1 MIDQIKIYIPKE
13 TSACSVGSDLIAEK
27 INTLTKEH
35 KHISIIRNGSWGA
48 SWLEPFVEIEINGNR
63 VGVSYLK
70 KDISHL
76 TSIEDFIDDFN
87 NSKPHNILEI
97 DFIKRQTRLVF
108 SRIGLEDPLDLNQY
122 CNSGGYKGLEKSFE
136 IGQQQTINE
145 IKKSGLNGRGGAAF
159 PAAIKMQTVLD
170 QESKTKYVACN
181 ADEGDGGTFSDRLI
195 MECDPYSLI
204 EGMTIAAYSVGANH
218 GYIYLRSE
226 YPLAKYFLTE
236 AIKIL
241 KSHNLLG
248 KNILGKN
255 FTFDVEL
262 RIGAGSYVCG
272 EETAMMESIEGKRG
286 LVRSKPPLPAIKGLF
301 NQPTLIN
308 NVITLASMSA
318 ILLHGKEVFSQ
329 YGSGKS
335 VGTMPYQLCGNIKQ
349 GGLIE
354 VPFGI
359 TLNEMIY
366 DYGAGTFNE
375 KPVHAVQI
383 GGPLGIYLPA
393 NLLNTPLTIEALTDL
408 KGSLGHGGVIIFDD
422 STNMALQA
430 KFAMDFCAIES
441 CGKCTPCRI
450 GSVRGVELIDK
461 IYNGTAVQADRILL
475 EELCE
480 TMETTSLCA
489 MGGMTPNPVRSIMKY
504 FPNEMIT

>member
-1 MIDQIKIYIPKE
+1 MTDQIKIYIPKE

-27 INTLTKEH
+27 ITDLSQGYN
-35 KHISIIRNGSWGA
+35 HIGIVRNGSWGA
-48 SWLEPFVEIEINGNR
+48 FWLEPFVEIEKDGNR
-63 VGVSYLK
+63 TGVSYLNK
-70 KDISHL
+70 ETSHL
-76 TSIEDFIDDFN
+76 LTIEEFFDDFY
-87 NSKPHNILEI
+87 NSQPFDIQDI
-97 DFIKRQTRLVF
+97 AFIKRQTRLVF
-108 SRIGLEDPLDLNQY
+108 SRIGLYDPLDLNQY
-122 CNSGGYKGLEKSFE
+122 RNSHGYKGLEKSFE
-136 IGQQQTINE
+136 IGQQQTIDE

-159 PAAIKMQTVLD
+159 PTAIKMQTVFD
-170 QESKTKYVACN
+170 QESAIKYIACN

-195 MECDPYSLI
+195 MECDPFSLI

-241 KSHNLLG
+241 KTKNLLG
-248 KNILGKN
+248 KNILGTN
-255 FTFDVEL
+255 FTFDIEL

-308 NVITLASMSA
+308 NVITLASLSS
-318 ILLHGKEVFSQ
+318 ILSFGTGIFSQ

-335 VGTMPYQLCGNIKQ
+335 IGTMPYQLCGNIKH

-354 VPFGI
+354 IPFGI
-359 TLNEMIY
+359 TLDEMIY
-366 DYGAGTFNE
+366 DFGAGTFND

-393 NLLNTPLTIEALTDL
+393 NLLNTPLTVETLINL
-408 KGSLGHGGVIIFDD
+408 KGSLGHGGVIVFDD

-430 KFAMDFCAIES
+430 KFAMDFCQKES

-461 IYNGTAVQADRILL
+461 IYNKNAVYADRMLL

-480 TMETTSLCA
+480 TLETTSLCA
-489 MGGMTPNPVRSIMKY
+489 MGGMTPNPVRSIIKY
-504 FPNEMIT
+504 FPNEMMN

>member
-1 MIDQIKIYIPKE
+1 MVDQIKIYIPKE

-27 INTLTKEH
+27 INALTQEH

-48 SWLEPFVEIEINGNR
+48 FWLEPFVEIEINGNR
-63 VGVSYLK
+63 VGASYLN

-76 TSIEDFIDDFN
+76 TSIEEFIDDFN

-97 DFIKRQTRLVF
+97 DFIKQQTRLVF
-108 SRIGLEDPLDLNQY
+108 SRIGLDDPLDLNQY

-136 IGQQQTINE
+136 IGQQKTIDE

-159 PAAIKMQTVLD
+159 PTAIKMQTVLD

-226 YPLAKYFLTE
+226 YPLAKYFLTG

-255 FTFDVEL
+255 FTFEIEL

-272 EETAMMESIEGKRG
+272 EETAMMESIEGRRG

-301 NQPTLIN
+301 HQPTLIN
-308 NVITLASMSA
+308 NVITLASMSV
-318 ILLHGKEVFSQ
+318 ILLHGNEIFSQ
-329 YGSGKS
+329 FGSGKS

-366 DYGAGTFNE
+366 DFGAGTFNE

-383 GGPLGIYLPA
+383 GGPLGMYLPT
-393 NLLNTPLTIEALTDL
+393 NLLNTPLTIEALMDL
-408 KGSLGHGGVIIFDD
+408 KGSLGHGGVIVFDD

-461 IYNGTAVQADRILL
+461 IYNGTAVKADRILL

-504 FPNEMIT
+504 FPNEMII

>member
-1 MIDQIKIYIPKE
+1 MTDQIKIYIPKE
-13 TSACSVGSDLIAEK
+13 TSACSVGSELIAEK
-27 INTLTKEH
+27 ITDLAQGH

-48 SWLEPFVEIEINGNR
+48 FWLEPFIEIEKNGNR
-63 VGVSYLK
+63 KGTSYLNK
-70 KDISHL
+70 KISHL
-76 TSIEDFIDDFN
+76 SSIEELFDDFY
-87 NSKPHNILEI
+87 NSNPFNIMDI

-108 SRIGLEDPLDLNQY
+108 SRIGLYDPLDLNQY
-122 CNSGGYKGLEKSFE
+122 RNSHGYKGLEKSFE

-159 PAAIKMQTVLD
+159 PTAIKMQTVLD
-170 QESKTKYVACN
+170 QESTIKYVACN

-248 KNILGKN
+248 KNILGTN
-255 FTFDVEL
+255 FSFDIEL

-308 NVITLASMSA
+308 NVITLASMSV
-318 ILLHGKEVFSQ
+318 ILLHGKEIFSQ
-329 YGSGKS
+329 FGSGKS

-366 DYGAGTFNE
+366 DFGAGTFNE
-375 KPVHAVQI
+375 KPIHAVQI

-393 NLLNTPLTIEALTDL
+393 HLLNTPLTIEALMDL
-408 KGSLGHGGVIIFDD
+408 KGSLGHGGVIVFDD

-461 IYNGTAVQADRILL
+461 IYNGTAVKADRILL

-504 FPNEMIT
+504 FPNEMII

>member
-1 MIDQIKIYIPKE
+1 MTDQIKIYIPKE

-27 INTLTKEH
+27 ITDLTQGYN
-35 KHISIIRNGSWGA
+35 HISIVRNGSWGA
-48 SWLEPFVEIEINGNR
+48 FWLEPFVEIEKDGNR
-63 VGVSYLK
+63 TGVSYLNK
-70 KDISHL
+70 ETSHL
-76 TSIEDFIDDFN
+76 STIEEFFDDFY
-87 NSKPHNILEI
+87 NSQPFDIQDI
-97 DFIKRQTRLVF
+97 AFIKRQTRLVF
-108 SRIGLEDPLDLNQY
+108 SRIGLYDPLDLNQY
-122 CNSGGYKGLEKSFE
+122 RNSHGYKGLEKSFE
-136 IGQQQTINE
+136 IGQQQTIDE

-159 PAAIKMQTVLD
+159 PTAIKMQTVFD
-170 QESKTKYVACN
+170 QESTIKYIACN

-195 MECDPYSLI
+195 MECDPFSLI

-241 KSHNLLG
+241 KTKNLLG
-248 KNILGKN
+248 KNILETN
-255 FTFDVEL
+255 FTFDIEL

-308 NVITLASMSA
+308 NVITLASLSS
-318 ILLHGKEVFSQ
+318 ILSFGTGIFSQ

-335 VGTMPYQLCGNIKQ
+335 IGTMPYQLCGNIKH

-354 VPFGI
+354 IPFGI
-359 TLNEMIY
+359 TLDEMIY
-366 DYGAGTFNE
+366 DFGAGTFND

-393 NLLNTPLTIEALTDL
+393 NLLHTPLTVETLIDL
-408 KGSLGHGGVIIFDD
+408 KGSLGHGGVIVFDD

-430 KFAMDFCAIES
+430 KFAMDFCQKES

-461 IYNGTAVQADRILL
+461 IYNKTAVNADRMLL

-480 TMETTSLCA
+480 TLETTSLCA
-489 MGGMTPNPVRSIMKY
+489 MGGMTPNPVRSIIKY
-504 FPNEMIT
+504 FPNEMMN

>member
-1 MIDQIKIYIPKE
+1 MTDQIKIYIPKE

-27 INTLTKEH
+27 INLLTQEH
-35 KHISIIRNGSWGA
+35 KHISIVRNGSWGA
-48 SWLEPFVEIEINGNR
+48 FWLEPFVEIEINGKR
-63 VGVSYLK
+63 TGSSYLN
-70 KDISHL
+70 KDISQL
-76 TSIEDFIDDFN
+76 SSIEEFLDDFN
-87 NSKPHNILEI
+87 KNNPFNIVETE
-97 DFIKRQTRLVF
+97 FIKQQTRLVF
-108 SRIGLEDPLDLNQY
+108 SRIGLHDPLDLDEY
-122 CNSGGYKGLEKSFE
+122 FNSGGYKGLEKSFE
-136 IGQQQTINE
+136 IGQQKTIDE

-159 PAAIKMQTVLD
+159 PTAIKMQTVFD
-170 QESKTKYVACN
+170 QEARTKYVACN

-204 EGMTIAAYSVGANH
+204 EGMTIAAYGVGANH

-241 KSHNLLG
+241 KSRNLLG

-255 FTFDVEL
+255 FTFDIEL

-301 NQPTLIN
+301 NKPTLIN
-308 NVITLASMSA
+308 NVITLASLSV
-318 ILLHGKEVFSQ
+318 ILMQGKNIFSQ
-329 YGSGKS
+329 FGSGKS
-335 VGTMPYQLCGNIKQ
+335 IGTMPFQLCGNIKQ

-366 DYGAGTFNE
+366 DFGAGTFNE

-383 GGPLGIYLPA
+383 GGPLGIYLPTH
-393 NLLNTPLTIEALTDL
+393 LFDTPLTVESLIDL
-408 KGSLGHGGVIIFDD
+408 KGSLGHGGIIVFDD
-422 STNMALQA
+422 STNMTLQA
-430 KFAMDFCAIES
+430 KFAMDFCQKES

-461 IYNGTAVQADRILL
+461 IYNGTAVNTDMILL

-489 MGGMTPNPVRSIMKY
+489 MGGMTPNPVRSIIKY
-504 FPNEMIT
+504 FPNEMMN

>member
-1 MIDQIKIYIPKE
+1 MTDPIKIYIPKE
-13 TSACSVGSDLIAEK
+13 TSACSVGSDFIAEK
-27 INTLTKEH
+27 INLLTQEH
-35 KHISIIRNGSWGA
+35 KHISIVRNGSWGA
-48 SWLEPFVEIEINGNR
+48 FWLEPFVEIEINGKR
-63 VGVSYLK
+63 TGSSYIN
-70 KDISHL
+70 KDISQL
-76 TSIEDFIDDFN
+76 SSIEEFLDDFN
-87 NSKPHNILEI
+87 KSKPFNILETE
-97 DFIKRQTRLVF
+97 FIKQQTRLVF
-108 SRIGLEDPLDLNQY
+108 SRIGLHDPLDLDEY
-122 CNSGGYKGLEKSFE
+122 FNSGGYKGLEKSFE
-136 IGQQQTINE
+136 IGQQKTIDE

-159 PAAIKMQTVLD
+159 PTAIKMQTVFD
-170 QESKTKYVACN
+170 QEAKTKYVACN

-204 EGMTIAAYSVGANH
+204 EGMTIAAYGVGASH

-236 AIKIL
+236 AIQIL
-241 KSHNLLG
+241 KSKNLLG
-248 KNILGKN
+248 KDILGKK
-255 FTFDVEL
+255 FTFDIEL

-301 NQPTLIN
+301 NKPTLIN
-308 NVITLASMSA
+308 NVITLASLSA
-318 ILLHGKEVFSQ
+318 ILMQGKDIFSQ
-329 YGSGKS
+329 FGSGKS
-335 VGTMPYQLCGNIKQ
+335 VGTMPFQLCGNIKQ

-366 DYGAGTFNE
+366 DFGAGTLND

-383 GGPLGIYLPA
+383 GGPLGIYLPVH
-393 NLLNTPLTIEALTDL
+393 LFNTPLTVESLIDL
-408 KGSLGHGGVIIFDD
+408 KGSLGHGGVIVFDD
-422 STNMALQA
+422 STNMTLQA
-430 KFAMDFCAIES
+430 KFAMDFCQKES

-461 IYNGTAVQADRILL
+461 IYNGTAVKEDRILL

-504 FPNEMIT
+504 FPNEMTN

>member
-1 MIDQIKIYIPKE
+1 MVDQIKIYIPKE

-27 INTLTKEH
+27 INALTQEH

-48 SWLEPFVEIEINGNR
+48 FWLEPFVEIEINGNR
-63 VGVSYLK
+63 VGVSYLN

-76 TSIEDFIDDFN
+76 TSIEEFIDDFN

-97 DFIKRQTRLVF
+97 DFIKQQTRLVF
-108 SRIGLEDPLDLNQY
+108 SRIGLDDPLDLNQY

-136 IGQQQTINE
+136 IGQQKTIDE
-145 IKKSGLNGRGGAAF
+145 IKRSGLNGRGGAAF
-159 PAAIKMQTVLD
+159 PTAIKMQTVLD
-170 QESKTKYVACN
+170 QESKIKYVACN

-236 AIKIL
+236 AIKNL

-255 FTFDVEL
+255 FTFDIEL

-272 EETAMMESIEGKRG
+272 EETAMMESIEGRRG

-301 NQPTLIN
+301 HQPTLIN
-308 NVITLASMSA
+308 NVITLASMSV
-318 ILLHGKEVFSQ
+318 ILLHGKEIFSQ
-329 YGSGKS
+329 FGSGKS

-366 DYGAGTFNE
+366 DFGAGTFNE

-383 GGPLGIYLPA
+383 GGPLGIYLPTH
-393 NLLNTPLTIEALTDL
+393 LLNTPLTIEALMDL
-408 KGSLGHGGVIIFDD
+408 NGSLGHGGVIVFDD

-461 IYNGTAVQADRILL
+461 IYNGTAVKADRILL

-489 MGGMTPNPVRSIMKY
+489 MGGMTPNPVRSIIKY
-504 FPNEMIT
+504 FPNEMIV

>member
-1 MIDQIKIYIPKE
+1 MVDQIKIYIPKE

-27 INTLTKEH
+27 INALTQEH

-48 SWLEPFVEIEINGNR
+48 FWLEPFVEIEINGNR
-63 VGVSYLK
+63 VGVSYLN

-76 TSIEDFIDDFN
+76 TSIEEFIDDFN

-97 DFIKRQTRLVF
+97 DFIKQQTRLVF
-108 SRIGLEDPLDLNQY
+108 SRIGLDDPLDLNQY

-136 IGQQQTINE
+136 IGQQKTIDE

-159 PAAIKMQTVLD
+159 PTAIKMQTVLD

-255 FTFDVEL
+255 FTFDIEL

-272 EETAMMESIEGKRG
+272 EETAMMESIEGRRG

-301 NQPTLIN
+301 HQPTLIN
-308 NVITLASMSA
+308 NVITLASMSV
-318 ILLHGKEVFSQ
+318 ILLHGKEIFSQ
-329 YGSGKS
+329 FGSGKS

-366 DYGAGTFNE
+366 DFGAGTFNE

-383 GGPLGIYLPA
+383 GGPLGIYLPTH
-393 NLLNTPLTIEALTDL
+393 LLNTPLTIEALMDL
-408 KGSLGHGGVIIFDD
+408 NGSLGHGGVIVFDD

-461 IYNGTAVQADRILL
+461 IYNGTAVKADRILL

-489 MGGMTPNPVRSIMKY
+489 MGGMTPNPVRSIIKY
-504 FPNEMIT
+504 FPNEMIV

>member
-1 MIDQIKIYIPKE
+1 MTDQIKIYIPKE
-13 TSACSVGSDLIAEK
+13 TSACSVGSDFIAEK
-27 INTLTKEH
+27 ITDLTQGYN
-35 KHISIIRNGSWGA
+35 HISIVRNGSWGA
-48 SWLEPFVEIEINGNR
+48 FWLEPFVEIEKDGNR
-63 VGVSYLK
+63 TGVSYLNK
-70 KDISHL
+70 ETSHL
-76 TSIEDFIDDFN
+76 STIEEFFDDFY
-87 NSKPHNILEI
+87 NSQPFDIQDI
-97 DFIKRQTRLVF
+97 AFIKRQTRLVF
-108 SRIGLEDPLDLNQY
+108 SRIGLYDPLDLNQY
-122 CNSGGYKGLEKSFE
+122 RNSHGYKGLEKSFE
-136 IGQQQTINE
+136 IGQQQTIDE

-159 PAAIKMQTVLD
+159 PTAIKMQTVFD
-170 QESKTKYVACN
+170 QESAIKYIACN

-195 MECDPYSLI
+195 MECDPFSLI

-241 KSHNLLG
+241 KTKNLLG
-248 KNILGKN
+248 KNILGTN
-255 FTFDVEL
+255 FTFDIEL

-308 NVITLASMSA
+308 NVITLASLSS
-318 ILLHGKEVFSQ
+318 ILSFGTEIFSQ

-335 VGTMPYQLCGNIKQ
+335 IGTMPYQLCGNIKH

-354 VPFGI
+354 IPFGI
-359 TLNEMIY
+359 TLDEMIY
-366 DYGAGTFNE
+366 DFGAGTFND

-393 NLLNTPLTIEALTDL
+393 NLLNTPLTVESLINL
-408 KGSLGHGGVIIFDD
+408 KGALGHGGVIVFDD

-430 KFAMDFCAIES
+430 KFAMDFCQKES

-461 IYNGTAVQADRILL
+461 IYNKTAVNADRILL

-480 TMETTSLCA
+480 TLETTSLCA
-489 MGGMTPNPVRSIMKY
+489 MGGMTPNPVRSIIKY
-504 FPNEMIT
+504 FPNEMMN

>member
-1 MIDQIKIYIPKE
+1 MTDQIKIYIPKE

-27 INTLTKEH
+27 INLLTQDH
-35 KHISIIRNGSWGA
+35 KHISIVRNGSWGA
-48 SWLEPFVEIEINGNR
+48 FWLEPFVEIEINSKRTGS
-63 VGVSYLK
+63 SYLN
-70 KDISHL
+70 KDISQL
-76 TSIEDFIDDFN
+76 SSIEEFLDDFN
-87 NSKPHNILEI
+87 KSKPFNILETE
-97 DFIKRQTRLVF
+97 FIKQQTRLVF
-108 SRIGLEDPLDLNQY
+108 SRIGLHDPLDLDEY
-122 CNSGGYKGLEKSFE
+122 FNSGGYKGLENSFE
-136 IGQQQTINE
+136 IGQQKTIDE

-159 PAAIKMQTVLD
+159 PTAIKMQTVFD
-170 QESKTKYVACN
+170 QEARTKYVACN

-204 EGMTIAAYSVGANH
+204 EGMTIAAYAVGASH

-236 AIKIL
+236 AIQKL
-241 KSHNLLG
+241 KSRNLLG

-255 FTFDVEL
+255 FTFDIEL

-301 NQPTLIN
+301 NKPTLIN
-308 NVITLASMSA
+308 NVITLASLSA
-318 ILLHGKEVFSQ
+318 ILMQGKDIFSQ
-329 YGSGKS
+329 FGSGKS
-335 VGTMPYQLCGNIKQ
+335 IGTMPFQLCGNIKQ

-366 DYGAGTFNE
+366 DFGAGTFNE
-375 KPVHAVQI
+375 KPLHAVQI
-383 GGPLGIYLPA
+383 GGPLGIYLPTH
-393 NLLNTPLTIEALTDL
+393 LFDTPLTVESLIDL
-408 KGSLGHGGVIIFDD
+408 KGSLGHGGIIVFDD
-422 STNMALQA
+422 STNMTLQA
-430 KFAMDFCAIES
+430 KFAMDFCQKES

-461 IYNGTAVQADRILL
+461 IYNGTALKTDMILL

-489 MGGMTPNPVRSIMKY
+489 MGGMTPNPVRSIIKY
-504 FPNEMIT
+504 FPNEMMN

>member
-1 MIDQIKIYIPKE
+1 MTEQIKIYIPKE

-27 INTLTKEH
+27 VNLLTQEH
-35 KHISIIRNGSWGA
+35 KHISIVRNGAWGA
-48 SWLEPFVEIEINGNR
+48 FWLEPFVEIEINGKR
-63 VGVSYLK
+63 TGASYLN
-70 KDISHL
+70 KDISKL
-76 TSIEDFIDDFN
+76 SSIEEFLDDFN
-87 NSKPHNILEI
+87 KSKPFNILETE
-97 DFIKRQTRLVF
+97 FIKQQTRLVF
-108 SRIGLEDPLDLNQY
+108 SRIGLHDPLDLDEY
-122 CNSGGYKGLEKSFE
+122 FNSGGYKGLEKSFE
-136 IGQQQTINE
+136 IGQQKTIDE

-159 PAAIKMQTVLD
+159 PTAIKMQTVFD
-170 QESKTKYVACN
+170 QEARTKYVACN

-204 EGMTIAAYSVGANH
+204 EGMTIAAYGVGASH

-226 YPLAKYFLTE
+226 YPLAKYFLSQ
-236 AIKIL
+236 AIQIL
-241 KSHNLLG
+241 KSKNLLG
-248 KNILGKN
+248 KDILGKS
-255 FTFDVEL
+255 FTFDIEL

-301 NQPTLIN
+301 NKPTLIN
-308 NVITLASMSA
+308 NVITLASLSA
-318 ILLHGKEVFSQ
+318 ILMQGKDTFSQ
-329 YGSGKS
+329 FGSGKS
-335 VGTMPYQLCGNIKQ
+335 VGTMPFQLCGNIKQ

-366 DYGAGTFNE
+366 DFGAGTLND

-383 GGPLGIYLPA
+383 GGPLGIYLPVH
-393 NLLNTPLTIEALTDL
+393 LFNTPLTVESLIDL
-408 KGSLGHGGVIIFDD
+408 KGSLGHGGVIVFDD
-422 STNMALQA
+422 STNMTLQA
-430 KFAMDFCAIES
+430 KFAMDFCQKES

-461 IYNGTAVQADRILL
+461 IYNGTAVEDDRILL

-489 MGGMTPNPVRSIMKY
+489 MGGMTPNPVRSIIKY
-504 FPNEMIT
+504 FPNEMTN

>member
-1 MIDQIKIYIPKE
+1 MVDQIKIYIPKE

-27 INTLTKEH
+27 INALTQEH

-48 SWLEPFVEIEINGNR
+48 FWLEPFVEIEINGNR
-63 VGVSYLK
+63 VGVSYLS

-76 TSIEDFIDDFN
+76 TSIEEFIDDFN

-97 DFIKRQTRLVF
+97 DFIKQQTRLVF
-108 SRIGLEDPLDLNQY
+108 SRIGLDDPLDLNQY

-136 IGQQQTINE
+136 IGQQKTIDE

-159 PAAIKMQTVLD
+159 PTAIKMQTVLD

-248 KNILGKN
+248 DNILGKN
-255 FTFDVEL
+255 FAFDIEL

-308 NVITLASMSA
+308 NVITLASMSV
-318 ILLHGKEVFSQ
+318 ILLHGKEIFSQ
-329 YGSGKS
+329 FGSGKS

-366 DYGAGTFNE
+366 DFGAGTFNE

-383 GGPLGIYLPA
+383 GGPLGMYLPT
-393 NLLNTPLTIEALTDL
+393 NLLNTPLTIEALMDL
-408 KGSLGHGGVIIFDD
+408 KGSLGHGGVIVFDD

-461 IYNGTAVQADRILL
+461 IYNGTAVKADRILL

-504 FPNEMIT
+504 FPNEMII

>member
-1 MIDQIKIYIPKE
+1 MVDQIKIYIPKE

-27 INTLTKEH
+27 INALTQEH

-48 SWLEPFVEIEINGNR
+48 FWLEPFVEIEINGNR
-63 VGVSYLK
+63 VGVSYLN

-76 TSIEDFIDDFN
+76 TSIEEFIDDFN

-97 DFIKRQTRLVF
+97 DFIKQQTRLVF
-108 SRIGLEDPLDLNQY
+108 SRIGLDDPLDLSQY

-136 IGQQQTINE
+136 IGQQKTIDE

-159 PAAIKMQTVLD
+159 PTAIKMQTVLD

-241 KSHNLLG
+241 ESHNLLG

-255 FTFDVEL
+255 FTFDIEL

-301 NQPTLIN
+301 HQPTLIN
-308 NVITLASMSA
+308 NVITLASMSV
-318 ILLHGKEVFSQ
+318 ILLHGKKIFSQ
-329 YGSGKS
+329 FGSGKS

-366 DYGAGTFNE
+366 DFGAGTFNE

-383 GGPLGIYLPA
+383 GGPLGIYLPTH
-393 NLLNTPLTIEALTDL
+393 LLNTPLTIEALMDL
-408 KGSLGHGGVIIFDD
+408 NGSLGHGGVIVFDD

-461 IYNGTAVQADRILL
+461 IYNGTAVKADRILL

-489 MGGMTPNPVRSIMKY
+489 MGGMTPNPVRSIIKY
-504 FPNEMIT
+504 FPNEMIV

>member
-1 MIDQIKIYIPKE
+1 
-13 TSACSVGSDLIAEK
+13 
-27 INTLTKEH
+27 
-35 KHISIIRNGSWGA
+35 
-48 SWLEPFVEIEINGNR
+48 
-63 VGVSYLK
+63 
-70 KDISHL
+70 SHL
-76 TSIEDFIDDFN
+76 SSIEEFFDDFYN
-87 NSKPHNILEI
+87 KKPFDIRDI
-97 DFIKRQTRLVF
+97 AFIKRQTRLVF
-108 SRIGLEDPLDLNQY
+108 SRIGLYDPLDLDQY
-122 CNSGGYKGLEKSFE
+122 RNSHGYKGLEKSFE
-136 IGQQQTINE
+136 IGQQQTIDE

-159 PAAIKMQTVLD
+159 PTAIKMQTVFD
-170 QESKTKYVACN
+170 QESAIKYIACN

-195 MECDPYSLI
+195 MECDPFSLI

-241 KSHNLLG
+241 KTKNLLG
-248 KNILGKN
+248 KNILGTN
-255 FTFDVEL
+255 FTFDIEL

-308 NVITLASMSA
+308 NVITLASLSS
-318 ILLHGKEVFSQ
+318 ILSFGTEIFSQ

-335 VGTMPYQLCGNIKQ
+335 IGTMPYQLCGNIKH

-354 VPFGI
+354 IPFGI
-359 TLNEMIY
+359 TLDEMIY
-366 DYGAGTFNE
+366 DFGAGTFND

-393 NLLNTPLTIEALTDL
+393 NLLNTPLTVETLINL
-408 KGSLGHGGVIIFDD
+408 KGSLGHGGVIVFDD

-430 KFAMDFCAIES
+430 KFAMDFCQKES

-461 IYNGTAVQADRILL
+461 IYNKTAVNADRILL

-480 TMETTSLCA
+480 TLETTSLCA
-489 MGGMTPNPVRSIMKY
+489 MGGMTPNPVRSIIKY
-504 FPNEMIT
+504 FPNEMMN

>member
-1 MIDQIKIYIPKE
+1 MVDQIKIYIPKE

-27 INTLTKEH
+27 INALTQEH

-48 SWLEPFVEIEINGNR
+48 FWLEPFVEIEINGNR
-63 VGVSYLK
+63 VGVSYLN

-76 TSIEDFIDDFN
+76 TSIEEFIDDFN

-97 DFIKRQTRLVF
+97 DFIKQQTRLVF
-108 SRIGLEDPLDLNQY
+108 SRIGLDDPLDLNQY
-122 CNSGGYKGLEKSFE
+122 CNSGGYKGLERSFE
-136 IGQQQTINE
+136 IGQQKTIDE

-159 PAAIKMQTVLD
+159 PTAIKMQTVLD

-255 FTFDVEL
+255 FTFDIEL

-308 NVITLASMSA
+308 NVITLASMSV
-318 ILLHGKEVFSQ
+318 ILLHGKEIFSQ
-329 YGSGKS
+329 FGSGKS

-366 DYGAGTFNE
+366 DFGAGTFNE

-383 GGPLGIYLPA
+383 GGPLGIYLPTH
-393 NLLNTPLTIEALTDL
+393 LLNTPLTIEALMDL
-408 KGSLGHGGVIIFDD
+408 KGSLGHGGVIVFDD

-461 IYNGTAVQADRILL
+461 IYNGTAVKADRILL

-489 MGGMTPNPVRSIMKY
+489 MGGMTPNPVRSIIKY
-504 FPNEMIT
+504 FPNEMIV

>member
-1 MIDQIKIYIPKE
+1 MTDPIKIYIPKE
-13 TSACSVGSDLIAEK
+13 TSACSVGSDFIAEK
-27 INTLTKEH
+27 INLLTKEH
-35 KHISIIRNGSWGA
+35 KHISIVRNGSWGA
-48 SWLEPFVEIEINGNR
+48 FWLEPFVEIEIDGKR
-63 VGVSYLK
+63 TGSSYLN
-70 KDISHL
+70 KDISQL
-76 TSIEDFIDDFN
+76 SSIEEFLDDFN
-87 NSKPHNILEI
+87 KSKPFNILETE
-97 DFIKRQTRLVF
+97 FIKQQSRLVF
-108 SRIGLEDPLDLNQY
+108 SRIGLHDPLDLDEY
-122 CNSGGYKGLEKSFE
+122 FNSGGYKGLEKSFE
-136 IGQQQTINE
+136 IGQQKTIDE
-145 IKKSGLNGRGGAAF
+145 VKKSGLNGRGGAAF
-159 PAAIKMQTVLD
+159 PTAIKMQTVLD
-170 QESKTKYVACN
+170 QQAKTKYVACN

-204 EGMTIAAYSVGANH
+204 EGMTIAAYGVGASH

-226 YPLAKYFLTE
+226 YPLAKYFLSQ
-236 AIKIL
+236 AIQTL
-241 KSHNLLG
+241 KSRNLLG
-248 KNILGKN
+248 KNILGKK
-255 FTFDVEL
+255 FTFDIEL

-301 NQPTLIN
+301 NKPTLIN
-308 NVITLASMSA
+308 NVITLASLSA
-318 ILLHGKEVFSQ
+318 ILMQGKDIFSQ
-329 YGSGKS
+329 FGSGKS
-335 VGTMPYQLCGNIKQ
+335 VGTMPFQLCGNIKQ

-366 DYGAGTFNE
+366 DFGAGTLNE

-383 GGPLGIYLPA
+383 GGPLGIYLPTH
-393 NLLNTPLTIEALTDL
+393 LFDTPLTVESLIDL
-408 KGSLGHGGVIIFDD
+408 KGSLGHGGVIVFDD
-422 STNMALQA
+422 STNMTLQA
-430 KFAMDFCAIES
+430 KFAMDFCQKES

-461 IYNGTAVQADRILL
+461 IYNGTAVKDDKILL

-504 FPNEMIT
+504 FPNEMTN

>member
-1 MIDQIKIYIPKE
+1 MVDQIKIYIPKE

-27 INTLTKEH
+27 INALTQEH

-48 SWLEPFVEIEINGNR
+48 FWLEPFVEIEINGNR
-63 VGVSYLK
+63 VGVSYLN

-76 TSIEDFIDDFN
+76 TSIEEFIDDFN

-97 DFIKRQTRLVF
+97 DFIKQQTRLVF
-108 SRIGLEDPLDLNQY
+108 SRIGLDDPLDLNQY

-136 IGQQQTINE
+136 IGQQKTIDE

-159 PAAIKMQTVLD
+159 PTAIKMQTVFD
-170 QESKTKYVACN
+170 QEAKTKYVACN

-255 FTFDVEL
+255 FTFDIEL

-272 EETAMMESIEGKRG
+272 EETAMMESIEGRRG

-301 NQPTLIN
+301 HQPTLIN
-308 NVITLASMSA
+308 NVITLASMSV
-318 ILLHGKEVFSQ
+318 ILLRGNEIFSQ
-329 YGSGKS
+329 FGSGKS

-366 DYGAGTFNE
+366 DFGAGTFNE

-383 GGPLGIYLPA
+383 GGPLGIYLPTH
-393 NLLNTPLTIEALTDL
+393 LLNTPLTIEALMDL
-408 KGSLGHGGVIIFDD
+408 NGSLGHGGVIVFDD

-461 IYNGTAVQADRILL
+461 IYNGTAVKADRILL

-489 MGGMTPNPVRSIMKY
+489 MGGMTPNPVRSIIKY
-504 FPNEMIT
+504 FPNEMIV

>member
-1 MIDQIKIYIPKE
+1 MTDQIKIYIPKE
-13 TSACSVGSDLIAEK
+13 TSACSVGSELIAEK
-27 INTLTKEH
+27 ITDLAQGH

-48 SWLEPFVEIEINGNR
+48 FWLEPFIEIEKNGNR
-63 VGVSYLK
+63 QGTSYLNK
-70 KDISHL
+70 KISHL
-76 TSIEDFIDDFN
+76 SSIEELFDDFY
-87 NSKPHNILEI
+87 NSNPFNIMDI

-108 SRIGLEDPLDLNQY
+108 SRIGLYDPLDLNQY
-122 CNSGGYKGLEKSFE
+122 RNSHGYKGLEKSFE

-159 PAAIKMQTVLD
+159 PTAIKMQTVLD
-170 QESKTKYVACN
+170 QESTIKYVACN

-204 EGMTIAAYSVGANH
+204 EGMTIAAYSVGASH

-248 KNILGKN
+248 KNILGTN
-255 FTFDVEL
+255 FSFDIEL

-308 NVITLASMSA
+308 NVITLASMSV
-318 ILLHGKEVFSQ
+318 ILLHGKEIFSQ
-329 YGSGKS
+329 FGSGKS

-366 DYGAGTFNE
+366 DFGAGTFNE
-375 KPVHAVQI
+375 KPIHAVQI
-383 GGPLGIYLPA
+383 GGPLGFYLPA
-393 NLLNTPLTIEALTDL
+393 HLLNTPLTIEALMDL
-408 KGSLGHGGVIIFDD
+408 KGSLGHGGVIVFDD

-430 KFAMDFCAIES
+430 KFAMDFCAVES

-461 IYNGTAVQADRILL
+461 IYNGTAVKADRILL

-504 FPNEMIT
+504 FPNEMII

>member
-1 MIDQIKIYIPKE
+1 MVDQIKIYIPKE

-27 INTLTKEH
+27 INALTQEH
-35 KHISIIRNGSWGA
+35 NHLSIIRNGSWGA
-48 SWLEPFVEIEINGNR
+48 FWLEPFVEIEINGNR
-63 VGVSYLK
+63 VGVSYLN

-76 TSIEDFIDDFN
+76 TSIEEFIDDFN

-97 DFIKRQTRLVF
+97 DFIKQQTRLVF
-108 SRIGLEDPLDLNQY
+108 SRIGLDDPLDLNQY

-136 IGQQQTINE
+136 IGQQKTIDE

-159 PAAIKMQTVLD
+159 PTAIKMQTVLD

-255 FTFDVEL
+255 FTFDIEL

-272 EETAMMESIEGKRG
+272 EETAMMESIEGRRG

-301 NQPTLIN
+301 HQPTLIN
-308 NVITLASMSA
+308 NVITLASMSV
-318 ILLHGKEVFSQ
+318 ILLRGKEIFSQ
-329 YGSGKS
+329 FGSGKS

-366 DYGAGTFNE
+366 DFGAGTFNE

-383 GGPLGIYLPA
+383 GGPLGIYLPTH
-393 NLLNTPLTIEALTDL
+393 LLNTPLTIEALMDL
-408 KGSLGHGGVIIFDD
+408 NGSLGHGGVIVFDD

-461 IYNGTAVQADRILL
+461 IYNGTAVKADRILL

-489 MGGMTPNPVRSIMKY
+489 MGGMTPNPVRSIIKY
-504 FPNEMIT
+504 FPNEMIV

>member
-1 MIDQIKIYIPKE
+1 MTEQIKIYIPKE

-27 INTLTKEH
+27 VNLLTQEH
-35 KHISIIRNGSWGA
+35 KHISIVRNGSWGA
-48 SWLEPFVEIEINGNR
+48 FWLEPFVEIEINSKRTGS
-63 VGVSYLK
+63 SYLN
-70 KDISHL
+70 KDISQL
-76 TSIEDFIDDFN
+76 SSIEEFLDDFN
-87 NSKPHNILEI
+87 KSKPFNILETE
-97 DFIKRQTRLVF
+97 FIKQQTRLVF
-108 SRIGLEDPLDLNQY
+108 SRIGLHDPLDLDEY
-122 CNSGGYKGLEKSFE
+122 FNSGGYKGLENSFE
-136 IGQQQTINE
+136 IGQQKTIDE

-159 PAAIKMQTVLD
+159 PTAIKMQTVFD
-170 QESKTKYVACN
+170 QEARTKYVACN

-204 EGMTIAAYSVGANH
+204 EGMTIAAYAVGASH

-236 AIKIL
+236 AIQIL
-241 KSHNLLG
+241 KSRNLLG
-248 KNILGKN
+248 KNILGKK
-255 FTFDVEL
+255 FTFDIEL

-301 NQPTLIN
+301 NKPTLIN
-308 NVITLASMSA
+308 NVITLASLSA
-318 ILLHGKEVFSQ
+318 ILMQGKDVFSQ
-329 YGSGKS
+329 FGSGKS
-335 VGTMPYQLCGNIKQ
+335 IGTMPFQLCGNIKQ

-366 DYGAGTFNE
+366 DFGAGPFNE

-383 GGPLGIYLPA
+383 GGPLGIYLPTH
-393 NLLNTPLTIEALTDL
+393 LFDTPLTVESLIDL
-408 KGSLGHGGVIIFDD
+408 KGSLGHGGIIVFDD
-422 STNMALQA
+422 STNMTLQA
-430 KFAMDFCAIES
+430 KFAMDFCQKES

-461 IYNGTAVQADRILL
+461 IYNGTAVKTDMILL

-489 MGGMTPNPVRSIMKY
+489 MGGMTPNPVRSIIKY
-504 FPNEMIT
+504 FPNEMMN

>member
-1 MIDQIKIYIPKE
+1 MVDQIKIYIPKE

-27 INTLTKEH
+27 INALTQEH

-48 SWLEPFVEIEINGNR
+48 FWLEPFVEIEINGNR
-63 VGVSYLK
+63 VGVSYLN

-76 TSIEDFIDDFN
+76 TSIEEFIDDFN

-97 DFIKRQTRLVF
+97 DFIKQQTRLVF
-108 SRIGLEDPLDLNQY
+108 SRIGLDDPLDLNQY

-136 IGQQQTINE
+136 IGQQKTIDE

-159 PAAIKMQTVLD
+159 PTAIKMQTVLD

-255 FTFDVEL
+255 FTFDIEL

-272 EETAMMESIEGKRG
+272 EETAMMESIEGRRG

-301 NQPTLIN
+301 HQPTLIN
-308 NVITLASMSA
+308 NVITLASMSI
-318 ILLHGKEVFSQ
+318 ILLRGKEIFSQ
-329 YGSGKS
+329 FGSGKS

-366 DYGAGTFNE
+366 DFGAGTFNE

-383 GGPLGIYLPA
+383 GGPLGIYLPTH
-393 NLLNTPLTIEALTDL
+393 LLNTPLTIEALMDL
-408 KGSLGHGGVIIFDD
+408 NGSLGHGGVIVFDD

-461 IYNGTAVQADRILL
+461 IYNGTAVKADRILL

-489 MGGMTPNPVRSIMKY
+489 MGGMTPNPVRSIIKY
-504 FPNEMIT
+504 FPNEMIV

>member
-1 MIDQIKIYIPKE
+1 MTEQIKIYIPKE

-27 INTLTKEH
+27 VNLLTQEH
-35 KHISIIRNGSWGA
+35 KHISIVRNGSWGA
-48 SWLEPFVEIEINGNR
+48 FWLEPFVEIEINGKR
-63 VGVSYLK
+63 TGASYLN
-70 KDISHL
+70 KDISKL
-76 TSIEDFIDDFN
+76 SSIEEFLDDFN
-87 NSKPHNILEI
+87 KSKPFNILETE
-97 DFIKRQTRLVF
+97 FIKQQTRLVF
-108 SRIGLEDPLDLNQY
+108 SRIGLHDPLDLDEY
-122 CNSGGYKGLEKSFE
+122 FNSGGYKGLEISFE
-136 IGQQQTINE
+136 IGQQKTIDK

-159 PAAIKMQTVLD
+159 PTAIKMQTVFD
-170 QESKTKYVACN
+170 QAAKTKYVACN

-204 EGMTIAAYSVGANH
+204 EGMTIAAYAVGASH

-236 AIKIL
+236 AIQIL
-241 KSHNLLG
+241 KSRNLLG
-248 KNILGKN
+248 KNILGKK
-255 FTFDVEL
+255 FTFDIEL

-301 NQPTLIN
+301 NKPTLIN
-308 NVITLASMSA
+308 NVITLASLSA
-318 ILLHGKEVFSQ
+318 ILMQGKDIFSQ
-329 YGSGKS
+329 FGSGKS
-335 VGTMPYQLCGNIKQ
+335 IGTMPFQLCGNIKQ

-366 DYGAGTFNE
+366 DFGAGTFNE

-383 GGPLGIYLPA
+383 GGPLGIYLPTH
-393 NLLNTPLTIEALTDL
+393 LFDTPLTVESLIDL
-408 KGSLGHGGVIIFDD
+408 KGSLGHGGIIVFDD
-422 STNMALQA
+422 STNMTLQA
-430 KFAMDFCAIES
+430 KFAMDFCQKES

-461 IYNGTAVQADRILL
+461 IYNGTAVKDDRILL

-489 MGGMTPNPVRSIMKY
+489 MGGMTPNPVRSIIKY
-504 FPNEMIT
+504 FPNEMMN

>member
-1 MIDQIKIYIPKE
+1 MTDPIKIYIPKE
-13 TSACSVGSDLIAEK
+13 TSACSVGSDFIAEK
-27 INTLTKEH
+27 IELLIQEH
-35 KHISIIRNGSWGA
+35 KHISIVRNGSWGA
-48 SWLEPFVEIEINGNR
+48 FWLEPFVEIEINGKR
-63 VGVSYLK
+63 TGSSYLN
-70 KDISHL
+70 KDISQL
-76 TSIEDFIDDFN
+76 SSIEEFLDDFN
-87 NSKPHNILEI
+87 KSKPFNILETE
-97 DFIKRQTRLVF
+97 FIKQQTRLVF
-108 SRIGLEDPLDLNQY
+108 SRIGLHDPLDLDEY
-122 CNSGGYKGLEKSFE
+122 FNSGGYKGLEKSFE
-136 IGQQQTINE
+136 IGQQKTIDE

-159 PAAIKMQTVLD
+159 PTAIKMQTVFD
-170 QESKTKYVACN
+170 QEAKTKYVACN

-204 EGMTIAAYSVGANH
+204 EGMTIAAYGVGASH

-236 AIKIL
+236 AIQTL
-241 KSHNLLG
+241 KSRNLLG

-255 FTFDVEL
+255 FTFDIEL

-301 NQPTLIN
+301 NKPTLIN
-308 NVITLASMSA
+308 NVITLASLSA
-318 ILLHGKEVFSQ
+318 ILMQGKDIFSQ
-329 YGSGKS
+329 FGSGKS
-335 VGTMPYQLCGNIKQ
+335 VGTMPFQLCGNIKQ

-366 DYGAGTFNE
+366 DFGAGTLNE

-383 GGPLGIYLPA
+383 GGPLGIYLPTH
-393 NLLNTPLTIEALTDL
+393 LFDTPLTVESLIDL
-408 KGSLGHGGVIIFDD
+408 KGSLGHGGIIVFDD
-422 STNMALQA
+422 STNMTLQA
-430 KFAMDFCAIES
+430 KFAMDFCQKES

-461 IYNGTAVQADRILL
+461 IYNGTAVKDDRILL

-489 MGGMTPNPVRSIMKY
+489 MGGMTPNPVRSIIKY
-504 FPNEMIT
+504 FPNEMMN

>member
-1 MIDQIKIYIPKE
+1 MTDQIKIYIPKE

-27 INTLTKEH
+27 ITDLTQGH
-35 KHISIIRNGSWGA
+35 NHISIVRNGSWGA
-48 SWLEPFVEIEINGNR
+48 FWLEPFVEIEKDGNR
-63 VGVSYLK
+63 TGVSYLNK
-70 KDISHL
+70 ETSHL
-76 TSIEDFIDDFN
+76 LTIEEFFDDFY
-87 NSKPHNILEI
+87 NSQPFDIRDI
-97 DFIKRQTRLVF
+97 AFIKRQTRLVF
-108 SRIGLEDPLDLNQY
+108 SRIGLYDPLDLNQY
-122 CNSGGYKGLEKSFE
+122 RNSHGYKGLEKSFE
-136 IGQQQTINE
+136 IGQQQTIDE

-159 PAAIKMQTVLD
+159 PTAIKMQTVFD
-170 QESKTKYVACN
+170 QESAIKYIACN

-195 MECDPYSLI
+195 MECDPFSLI

-241 KSHNLLG
+241 KTKNLLG
-248 KNILGKN
+248 KNILGTN
-255 FTFDVEL
+255 FTFDIEL

-308 NVITLASMSA
+308 NVITLASLSS
-318 ILLHGKEVFSQ
+318 ILSFGTEIFSQ

-335 VGTMPYQLCGNIKQ
+335 IGTMPYQLCGNIKH

-354 VPFGI
+354 IPFGI
-359 TLNEMIY
+359 TLDEMIY
-366 DYGAGTFNE
+366 DFGAGTFND

-393 NLLNTPLTIEALTDL
+393 NLLNTPLTVETLINL
-408 KGSLGHGGVIIFDD
+408 KGSLGHGGVIVFDD

-430 KFAMDFCAIES
+430 KFAMDFCQKES

-461 IYNGTAVQADRILL
+461 IYNKTAVNADRMLL

-480 TMETTSLCA
+480 TLETTSLCA
-489 MGGMTPNPVRSIMKY
+489 MGGMTPNPVRSIIKY
-504 FPNEMIT
+504 FPNEMMN

>member
-1 MIDQIKIYIPKE
+1 M
-13 TSACSVGSDLIAEK
+13 
-27 INTLTKEH
+27 
-35 KHISIIRNGSWGA
+35 
-48 SWLEPFVEIEINGNR
+48 
-63 VGVSYLK
+63 
-70 KDISHL
+70 
-76 TSIEDFIDDFN
+76 
-87 NSKPHNILEI
+87 
-97 DFIKRQTRLVF
+97 F
-108 SRIGLEDPLDLNQY
+108 SRIGLHDPLDLDEY
-122 CNSGGYKGLEKSFE
+122 FNSGGYKGLEKSFE
-136 IGQQQTINE
+136 IGQQKTIDE

-159 PAAIKMQTVLD
+159 PTAIKMQTVFD
-170 QESKTKYVACN
+170 QEAKTKYVACN

-204 EGMTIAAYSVGANH
+204 EGMTIAAYSVGASH

-236 AIKIL
+236 AIQTL
-241 KSHNLLG
+241 KSRNLLG

-255 FTFDVEL
+255 FTFDIEL

-301 NQPTLIN
+301 NKPTLIN
-308 NVITLASMSA
+308 NVITLASLSA
-318 ILLHGKEVFSQ
+318 ILMQGKDIFSQ
-329 YGSGKS
+329 FGSGKS
-335 VGTMPYQLCGNIKQ
+335 VGTMPFQLCGNIKQ

-366 DYGAGTFNE
+366 DFGAGTLNE

-383 GGPLGIYLPA
+383 GGPLGIYLPTH
-393 NLLNTPLTIEALTDL
+393 LFDTPLTVESLIDL
-408 KGSLGHGGVIIFDD
+408 KGSLGHGGIIVFDD
-422 STNMALQA
+422 STNMTLQA
-430 KFAMDFCAIES
+430 KFAMDFCQKES

-461 IYNGTAVQADRILL
+461 IYNGTAVKDDRILL

-489 MGGMTPNPVRSIMKY
+489 MGGMTPNPVRSIIKY
-504 FPNEMIT
+504 FPNEMTN

>member
-1 MIDQIKIYIPKE
+1 MVDQIKIYIPKE

-27 INTLTKEH
+27 INALTQEH

-48 SWLEPFVEIEINGNR
+48 FWLEPFVEIEINGNR
-63 VGVSYLK
+63 VGVSYLN

-76 TSIEDFIDDFN
+76 TSIEEFIDDFN

-97 DFIKRQTRLVF
+97 DFIKQQTRLVF
-108 SRIGLEDPLDLNQY
+108 SRIGLDDPLDLNQY

-136 IGQQQTINE
+136 IGQQKTIDE

-159 PAAIKMQTVLD
+159 PTAIKMQTVLD

-255 FTFDVEL
+255 FTFDIEL

-272 EETAMMESIEGKRG
+272 EETAMMESIEGRRG

-301 NQPTLIN
+301 HQPTLIN
-308 NVITLASMSA
+308 NVITLASMSV
-318 ILLHGKEVFSQ
+318 ILLRGKEIFSQ
-329 YGSGKS
+329 FGSGKS

-366 DYGAGTFNE
+366 DFGAGTFNE

-383 GGPLGIYLPA
+383 GGPLGIYLPTH
-393 NLLNTPLTIEALTDL
+393 LLNTPLTIEALMDL
-408 KGSLGHGGVIIFDD
+408 KGSLGHGGVIVFDD

-461 IYNGTAVQADRILL
+461 IYNGTAVKADRILL

-489 MGGMTPNPVRSIMKY
+489 MGGMTPNPVRSIIKY
-504 FPNEMIT
+504 FPNEMIV

>member
-1 MIDQIKIYIPKE
+1 MTDQIKIYIPKE
-13 TSACSVGSDLIAEK
+13 TSACSVGSELIAEK
-27 INTLTKEH
+27 ITDLAQGH

-48 SWLEPFVEIEINGNR
+48 FWLEPFIEIEKNGNR
-63 VGVSYLK
+63 KGTSYLNK
-70 KDISHL
+70 KISHL
-76 TSIEDFIDDFN
+76 SSIEELFDDFY
-87 NSKPHNILEI
+87 NSNPFNIMDI

-108 SRIGLEDPLDLNQY
+108 SRIGLYDPLDLNQY
-122 CNSGGYKGLEKSFE
+122 RNSHGYKGLEKSFE
-136 IGQQQTINE
+136 IGQQQTIDE

-159 PAAIKMQTVLD
+159 PTAIKMQTVLD
-170 QESKTKYVACN
+170 QESTIKYVACN

-204 EGMTIAAYSVGANH
+204 EGMTIAAYSVGASH

-248 KNILGKN
+248 KNILGTN
-255 FTFDVEL
+255 FSFDIEL

-308 NVITLASMSA
+308 NVITLASMSV
-318 ILLHGKEVFSQ
+318 ILFHGKEIFSQ
-329 YGSGKS
+329 FGSGKS

-366 DYGAGTFNE
+366 DFGAGTFNE
-375 KPVHAVQI
+375 KPIHAVQI
-383 GGPLGIYLPA
+383 GGPLGFYLPA
-393 NLLNTPLTIEALTDL
+393 HLLNTPLTIEALMDL
-408 KGSLGHGGVIIFDD
+408 KGSLGHGGVIVFDD

-430 KFAMDFCAIES
+430 KFAMDFCAVES

-461 IYNGTAVQADRILL
+461 IYNGTAVKADRVLL

-504 FPNEMIT
+504 FPNEMMI

>member
-1 MIDQIKIYIPKE
+1 MVDQIKIYIPKE

-27 INTLTKEH
+27 INVLTQEH

-48 SWLEPFVEIEINGNR
+48 FWLEPFVEIEINGNR
-63 VGVSYLK
+63 VGVSYLN

-76 TSIEDFIDDFN
+76 TSIEEFIDDFN

-97 DFIKRQTRLVF
+97 DFIKQQTRLVF
-108 SRIGLEDPLDLNQY
+108 SRIGLDDPLDLNQY

-136 IGQQQTINE
+136 IGQQKTIDE

-159 PAAIKMQTVLD
+159 PTAIKMQTVLD

-255 FTFDVEL
+255 FTFEIEL

-272 EETAMMESIEGKRG
+272 EETAMMESIEGRRG

-301 NQPTLIN
+301 HQPTLIN
-308 NVITLASMSA
+308 NVITLASMSV
-318 ILLHGKEVFSQ
+318 ILLRGKEIFSQ
-329 YGSGKS
+329 FGSGKS

-366 DYGAGTFNE
+366 DFGAGTFNE

-393 NLLNTPLTIEALTDL
+393 HLLNTPLTIEALMDL
-408 KGSLGHGGVIIFDD
+408 NGSLGHGGVIVFDD
-422 STNMALQA
+422 STNMVLQA

-461 IYNGTAVQADRILL
+461 IYNGTAVKADRILL

-489 MGGMTPNPVRSIMKY
+489 MGGMTPNPVRSIIKY
-504 FPNEMIT
+504 FPNEMIV

>member
-1 MIDQIKIYIPKE
+1 MTEQIKIYIPKE

-27 INTLTKEH
+27 VNLLTQEH
-35 KHISIIRNGSWGA
+35 KHISIVRNGSWGA
-48 SWLEPFVEIEINGNR
+48 FWLEPFVEIEINSKRTGS
-63 VGVSYLK
+63 SYLN
-70 KDISHL
+70 KDISQL
-76 TSIEDFIDDFN
+76 SSIEEFLDDFN
-87 NSKPHNILEI
+87 KSKPFNILETE
-97 DFIKRQTRLVF
+97 FIKQQTRLVF
-108 SRIGLEDPLDLNQY
+108 SRIGLHDPLDLDEY
-122 CNSGGYKGLEKSFE
+122 FNSGGYKGLENSFE
-136 IGQQQTINE
+136 IGQQKTIDE

-159 PAAIKMQTVLD
+159 PTAIKMQTVFD
-170 QESKTKYVACN
+170 QEARTKYVACN

-204 EGMTIAAYSVGANH
+204 EGMTIAAYAVGASH

-236 AIKIL
+236 AIQKL
-241 KSHNLLG
+241 KSRNLLG

-255 FTFDVEL
+255 FTFDIEL

-301 NQPTLIN
+301 NKPTLIN
-308 NVITLASMSA
+308 NVITLASLSA
-318 ILLHGKEVFSQ
+318 ILMQGKDIFSQ
-329 YGSGKS
+329 FGSGKS
-335 VGTMPYQLCGNIKQ
+335 IGTMPFQLCGNIKQ

-366 DYGAGTFNE
+366 DFGAGTFNE

-383 GGPLGIYLPA
+383 GGPLGIYLPTH
-393 NLLNTPLTIEALTDL
+393 LFDTPLTVESLIDL
-408 KGSLGHGGVIIFDD
+408 KGSLGHGGIIVFDD
-422 STNMALQA
+422 STNMTLQA
-430 KFAMDFCAIES
+430 KFAMDFCQKES

-461 IYNGTAVQADRILL
+461 IYNGTAVKTDMILL

-489 MGGMTPNPVRSIMKY
+489 MGGMTPNPVRSIIKY
-504 FPNEMIT
+504 FPNEMMN